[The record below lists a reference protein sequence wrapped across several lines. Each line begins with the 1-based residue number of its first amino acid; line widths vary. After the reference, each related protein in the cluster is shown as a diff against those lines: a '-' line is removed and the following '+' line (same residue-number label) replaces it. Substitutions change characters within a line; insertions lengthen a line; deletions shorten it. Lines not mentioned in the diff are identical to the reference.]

1 MRSFFRL
8 VLLVLILLSVALM
21 SALTA
26 MRVAIHGREVE
37 VPKLV
42 GLTPTQ
48 AEKLAN
54 QNGLLVDVE
63 DRFYSTDVAEGH
75 ILSQV
80 PPAGSKVRRGWR
92 VRLSESLGMQHV
104 VTPDVVGQSPRAAEI
119 NLRRRG
125 LEPGTI
131 AYAHIPG
138 QPEEQVIAQSP
149 PPAAVGVA
157 SPKVNLLLAA
167 PAEPQAF
174 VMPNFVGRSL
184 ADATRAI
191 QAAGLKLAPVK
202 TSTIPVPASSAA
214 TAAPEVPAAGTTAN
228 PPASSPALSTR
239 PAIVLRQ
246 SPAAGYKVL
255 AGASVELEISK

>member
-8 VLLVLILLSVALM
+8 VLLALILLSVALM

-63 DRFYSTDVAEGH
+63 DRFYSTEVPEGH
-75 ILSQV
+75 ILSQI

-104 VTPDVVGQSPRAAEI
+104 VIPDVVGQSPRAAEI

-202 TSTIPVPASSAA
+202 TSTISTPPSTTPSPA
-214 TAAPEVPAAGTTAN
+214 AAGTTA
-228 PPASSPALSTR
+228 SPSTPTQAATA

-246 SPAAGYKVL
+246 SPPPGYKVL